1 VNAVPPMT
9 VPGWRHA
16 PWVRTTSSAASIV
29 VSVIVTLPVNR
40 AIYRPLDDFQ
50 GAAAYNEEVSR
61 GHAFIQLA
69 ATADH
74 DLYTRAGPSGDNAFQ
89 PVLAPR

>member
-1 VNAVPPMT
+1 VNAVPRVT
-9 VPGWRHA
+9 VPGLRHA
-16 PWVRTTSSAASIV
+16 PWVRRASSAASIV

-40 AIYRPLDDFQ
+40 AAYRPFDDFQ
-50 GAAAYNEEVSR
+50 GAAAYNEGVSR

-74 DLYTRAGPSGDNAFQ
+74 DLYARPDASGDNAFQ